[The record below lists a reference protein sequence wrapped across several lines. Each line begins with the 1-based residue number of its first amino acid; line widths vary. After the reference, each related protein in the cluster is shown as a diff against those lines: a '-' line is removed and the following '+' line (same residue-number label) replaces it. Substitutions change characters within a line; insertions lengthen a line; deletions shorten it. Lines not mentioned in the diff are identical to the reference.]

1 MSIFR
6 GAGVAIITPM
16 KNNDTKD
23 VNYDKLEEL
32 IDWQIKEG
40 TDCIVVVGSTGE
52 GSTLTMEE
60 HKTLIK
66 RAVEFAHGRIPVI
79 AGTGSNCTDTAI
91 QLTHEA
97 EEAGVDGVLV
107 VSPYYNK
114 STQEGLVRHF
124 SMIAESTK
132 LPIVLYNIPGR
143 TGVNISP
150 ETVKKIVDKNKNV
163 VGIKD
168 ATGDVA
174 ETSHMMNLLDGKIDL
189 YSGEDGLVVPL
200 LSLGGK
206 GVISVVSDVAP
217 ADMHRLVM
225 SYLEGDTET
234 SRKLQLKMMPL
245 IDALFSEVNP
255 IPVKKAMNLMGLNVG
270 PLRAP
275 LFEMSEGKAAVLE
288 KVMRDYGILK

>member
-114 STQEGLVRHF
+114 STQDGLVRHF
-124 SMIAESTK
+124 AIIAKSTK

-143 TGVNISP
+143 PGVNILP

>member
-114 STQEGLVRHF
+114 STQDGLVRHF

-143 TGVNISP
+143 TGVNILP

>member
-1 MSIFR
+1 MSIFC

-114 STQEGLVRHF
+114 STQDGLVRHF

-143 TGVNISP
+143 TGVNILP

-217 ADMHRLVM
+217 ADMHKLVM

>member
-132 LPIVLYNIPGR
+132 LPSVLSNIPGR
-143 TGVNISP
+143 TGVNILP

>member
-143 TGVNISP
+143 TGVNILP

>member
-107 VSPYYNK
+107 VPPYYNK
-114 STQEGLVRHF
+114 STQDGLVRHF

-143 TGVNISP
+143 TGVNILP

>member
-1 MSIFR
+1 MSIFC

-143 TGVNISP
+143 TGVNILP

>member
-114 STQEGLVRHF
+114 STQDGLVRHF

-143 TGVNISP
+143 TGVNILP

-217 ADMHRLVM
+217 ADMHKLVM

>member
-1 MSIFR
+1 MSIFC

-143 TGVNISP
+143 TGVNILP

-217 ADMHRLVM
+217 ADMHKLVM

>member
-143 TGVNISP
+143 TGVNILP

-217 ADMHRLVM
+217 ADMHKLVM